1 MNEDSEGTWQG
12 NGRIAAFFIV
22 VFFSAIAFLFYGVG
36 DTYIGFAVLLVIPA
50 AVGGLITS
58 IVDPDGKLPPMG
70 CFVLPTLAILFLIG
84 LSVLLFREG
93 AVCVAMILPLWLPA
107 AITGAIVNRYIVH
120 KRRDRSNDDAHVHS
134 VGWLVLPA
142 LVLSLDT
149 VMPAQWQTE
158 AVERSTV
165 IAAPPERIWP
175 LLNSLPHIADK
186 EGTANFTQ
194 DILGIPRPSSAV
206 IVGRGG
212 VAVRKASWGENIRFE
227 EVIEHS
233 VPDRSLTWRFAFPDD
248 SLQRHTDKHI
258 SPDGETLKIR
268 SGGYELVKLGDGS
281 TKLTLRTEYEMKA
294 RMTPYLRFW
303 GELMLGDIQENV
315 LTIIKQ
321 RAER

>member
-1 MNEDSEGTWQG
+1 MEVNQEERRRSD
-12 NGRIAAFFIV
+12 GRIPAFFL
-22 VFFSAIAFLFYGVG
+22 AILIAAIIALFYGVG
-36 DTYIGFAVLLVIPA
+36 STDIGFAVLLAIPA
-50 AVGGLITS
+50 ALGGLITS
-58 IVDPDGKLPPMG
+58 AVDPDGKLPPMG
-70 CFVLPTLAILFLIG
+70 CFMLPTVAILFLIG

-107 AITGAIVNRYIVH
+107 AITGAIVNRYIVW
-120 KRRDRSNDDAHVHS
+120 KRQRVSDDDANFLS
-134 VGWLVLPA
+134 AGWLVLPA

-175 LLNSLPHIADK
+175 LLNRLPHISAK

-206 IVGRGG
+206 IVGRDG
-212 VAVRKASWGENIRFE
+212 VSVRKASWGENIRFE

-233 VPDRSLTWRFAFPDD
+233 IPDRSLTWRFAFPDD
-248 SLQRHTDKHI
+248 SLQRHTDNHI
-258 SPDGETLKIR
+258 SPDGETLKIHTG
-268 SGGYELVKLGDGS
+268 SYELVKLVNGT

-315 LTIIKQ
+315 LAIIKQ